1 MFSKVKSCVL
11 RGIDGTEIVV
21 EADIS
26 DGLPTF
32 TMVGY
37 LSSSVKEASERVRTA
52 LKNSGFT
59 FPPKRITVNLS
70 PADIKKD
77 GAGFDLPIAL
87 AILLS
92 SGLSPEVSLDE
103 TLVLGELGLNGD
115 LKPIPG
121 VLPMVF
127 HAAENGIRSCIVP
140 KENVEEAALVKGLSV
155 IGAATLNEAVDYIS
169 GALKIKPVQ
178 NLCDRLYESPQEL
191 KIDFSDIHGQETLKR
206 GMEIAA
212 AGFHNV
218 LMTGAA
224 GAGKSMLA
232 KRLPTI
238 MPCLSVEESI
248 EVTKIYSTLGLLSER
263 GALVTERPFRSP
275 HHTVSSFALVG
286 GGVNPRPGEVSLAH
300 NGVLF
305 LDELPEFGKNALEVL
320 RQPIEDRKVTIS
332 RVNASYIFPADFM
345 LVCAMNP
352 CPCGHFPDKKR
363 CRCTPVMIKKYQS
376 RVSGPLL
383 DRIDINM
390 EVKPVKSDDI
400 FAEGNGE
407 RSEIIRAR
415 VEDARMIQKRR
426 YENDGIFFNSQLEG
440 NLIKKYI
447 RLDPEEE
454 ALLKQVFTEKELSA
468 RGTHRILKLSR
479 TIADLSGSERIKREH
494 LMEAIFYRNNGL
506 SYEEV
511 I

>member
-238 MPCLSVEESI
+238 MPRLSVEESI

-352 CPCGHFPDKKR
+352 CPCGHFPDRKR

>member
-238 MPCLSVEESI
+238 MPRLSVEESI

-352 CPCGHFPDKKR
+352 CPCGHFPDRKR

-440 NLIKKYI
+440 HLIKKYI

>member
-238 MPCLSVEESI
+238 MPRLSVEESI

-352 CPCGHFPDKKR
+352 CPCGHFPDRKR

-440 NLIKKYI
+440 NLIKKFI

>member
-127 HAAENGIRSCIVP
+127 RAAENGIRSCIVP

-178 NLCDRLYESPQEL
+178 NLCDRLYESPQEQ

-238 MPCLSVEESI
+238 MPRLSVEESI

-352 CPCGHFPDKKR
+352 CPCGHFPDRKR